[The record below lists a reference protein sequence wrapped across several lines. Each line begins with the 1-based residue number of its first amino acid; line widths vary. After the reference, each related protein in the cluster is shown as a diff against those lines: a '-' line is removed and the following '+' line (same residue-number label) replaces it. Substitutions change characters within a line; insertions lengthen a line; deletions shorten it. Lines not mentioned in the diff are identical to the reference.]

1 MTRVSGDLWSHS
13 RRWEALPARR
23 FIASTPPRRKWQW
36 QPPLTVITNE
46 LDWLDRAGCD
56 LLQRWIDQPEP
67 DLAQLTFLLDRS
79 RAIVAQLNCE
89 PDPDPART
97 AVLADAR
104 HVTELITWVVL
115 QIRAGTVI
123 EPDVPAC

>member
-1 MTRVSGDLWSHS
+1 M
-13 RRWEALPARR
+13 A
-23 FIASTPPRRKWQW
+23 TPH
-36 QPPLTVITNE
+36 LFSITNE
-46 LDWLDRAGCD
+46 LN
-56 LLQRWIDQPEP
+56 WIDQDGSRLLQCWIDQSESDP
-67 DLAQLTFLLDRS
+67 AQLRFLLERS
-79 RAIVAQLNCE
+79 RAIVAQLDCE
-89 PDPDPART
+89 PDPDPALT

>member
-1 MTRVSGDLWSHS
+1 M
-13 RRWEALPARR
+13 A
-23 FIASTPPRRKWQW
+23 TPH
-36 QPPLTVITNE
+36 LTAITNE
-46 LDWLDRAGCD
+46 LDWLDRAGYD
-56 LLQRWIDQPEP
+56 LFQRGIDQPES

-79 RAIVAQLNCE
+79 RALVAQLDCE
-89 PDPDPART
+89 PDPDPALT

-115 QIRAGTVI
+115 QIQAGTVI